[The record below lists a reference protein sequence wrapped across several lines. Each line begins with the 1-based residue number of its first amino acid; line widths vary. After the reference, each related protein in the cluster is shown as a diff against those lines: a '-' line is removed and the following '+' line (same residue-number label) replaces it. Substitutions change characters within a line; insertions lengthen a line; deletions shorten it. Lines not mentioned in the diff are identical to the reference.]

1 MRYKKTKTCLCRF
14 LFCFR
19 LTFRLYYI
27 NMDFILSKISKRVN
41 QNKLLTAIY
50 ASNIFLSFH
59 YCLMVY
65 INSSFLSSFFKD
77 SQVSIIYMLGSIFNI
92 ILLLTIPKVLNEIG
106 NYKLT
111 LYAIA
116 LEFISI
122 AGLILTTSPFLIALY
137 FILHV
142 AIGPII
148 LFNLDV
154 FLESE
159 SPDETKTGG
168 VRGIYLTLT
177 NATLVLSPSIVGL
190 ILTRG
195 TYYSVYIFSL
205 LFVIPLF
212 ILIQKYFKNYVDQ
225 PSAHIN
231 IRETL
236 ATYLQTPNLSHIFYS
251 HFTLQ
256 LFYAFMVIYTPI
268 YLSQYIGFSWSEIGL
283 MFTIMLLPFVLF
295 ELPIGKLADT
305 KYGEKEILTLGL
317 VIMGL
322 STLLI
327 SFITIKSFVL
337 WTILLFITRTGASF
351 VEVTSDS
358 YFFKQVTQRQTDEIS
373 MYRITRPLSFVV
385 APLLATLSFQFLP
398 YQYIFIV
405 IGTIVIFTTRWSL
418 ALVDTR

>member
-1 MRYKKTKTCLCRF
+1 MQVFVLSALCF
-14 LFCFR
+14 P
-19 LTFRLYYI
+19 LYYT

-41 QNKLLTAIY
+41 QNKLLTVIY

-65 INSSFLSSFFKD
+65 INSSFLSGFFKD

-92 ILLLTIPKVLNEIG
+92 ILLLTIPKVLNKIG

-116 LEFISI
+116 IEFISI
-122 AGLILTTSPFLIALY
+122 AGLIFTTSPFLIALY

-142 AIGPII
+142 AIGPVI

-168 VRGIYLTLT
+168 VRGTYLTLT

-212 ILIQKYFKNYVDQ
+212 ILIRKYFKNYVDQ
-225 PSAHIN
+225 PIAHIN
-231 IRETL
+231 IRDTL
-236 ATYLQTPNLSHIFYS
+236 TTYLQNRNLSHIFYS

-283 MFTIMLLPFVLF
+283 MFTIMLLPFALF

-327 SFITIKSFVL
+327 SFITVKNFVL

-385 APLLATLSFQFLP
+385 APVLATLSFQFIP
-398 YQYIFIV
+398 YQYIFLV